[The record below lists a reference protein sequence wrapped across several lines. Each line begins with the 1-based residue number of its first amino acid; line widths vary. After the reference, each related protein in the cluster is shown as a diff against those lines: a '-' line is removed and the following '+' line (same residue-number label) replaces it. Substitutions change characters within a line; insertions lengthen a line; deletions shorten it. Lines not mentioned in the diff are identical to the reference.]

1 MFNMHTVDGLHDID
15 EEEKEYA
22 SGLHS
27 ERLAIAY
34 GLLHTPNGSPIRIV
48 KNLRVCRDCHEVIKL
63 ISEVYNREIIVR
75 DSTISEKGGVL
86 AMTIGNYV
94 IYHSKTM

>member
-1 MFNMHTVDGLHDID
+1 MHTVD

-34 GLLHTPNGSPIRIV
+34 GLLHTPMAHP
-48 KNLRVCRDCHEVIKL
+48 LEL
-63 ISEVYNREIIVR
+63 
-75 DSTISEKGGVL
+75 
-86 AMTIGNYV
+86 
-94 IYHSKTM
+94 